1 MGRAAPG
8 WIGFCAVTATMTFAC
23 GSSAPPGVDPNTA
36 FTYAHEIGV
45 KAKVAE
51 EHLAICQA
59 DTTQCYVVLT
69 DLRDI
74 GSASANLERDAVQ
87 AGAKQ

>member
-1 MGRAAPG
+1 MGRAARAL
-8 WIGFCAVTATMTFAC
+8 IGLCAVSGTYAC
-23 GSSAPPGVDPNTA
+23 GSSKPPGVDANTA
-36 FTYAHEIGV
+36 FTYAHDIGV

-51 EHLAICQA
+51 QHLAVCQA
-59 DTTQCYVVLT
+59 DTTQCYVVLG

-74 GSASANLERDAVQ
+74 GQSSGNLERDAVQ

>member
-1 MGRAAPG
+1 MGRAARA
-8 WIGFCAVTATMTFAC
+8 WIGFCAVTGTYAC

-36 FTYAHEIGV
+36 FTYAHEISV
-45 KAKVAE
+45 KSKLAE

-69 DLRDI
+69 DLHDI
-74 GSASANLERDAVQ
+74 GTASGNLERDAVQ

>member
-1 MGRAAPG
+1 MGRAARA
-8 WIGFCAVTATMTFAC
+8 WIGFCAVTGTWAC

-36 FTYAHEIGV
+36 FSAAHEIGV
-45 KAKVAE
+45 KARLAE
-51 EHLAICQA
+51 EHLATCQA
-59 DTTQCYVVLT
+59 DTTQCYVVEA

-74 GSASANLERDAVQ
+74 GTASGNLEQAAVR